1 MHFLKYFARH
11 FKINESWPDWLH
23 LTGAEYFIL
32 QYTRSS
38 FLWICSFTMAPI
50 PIFFFIIFQFV
61 HLRGLSGA
69 DHPPVEALVA
79 AEQFAAKLRGRRMS
93 ERAAADAVVAV
104 LKDSSL
110 EADRRLM
117 VWQVWGTGQCRG
129 MGRWER

>member
-1 MHFLKYFARH
+1 
-11 FKINESWPDWLH
+11 
-23 LTGAEYFIL
+23 
-32 QYTRSS
+32 
-38 FLWICSFTMAPI
+38 MAPI